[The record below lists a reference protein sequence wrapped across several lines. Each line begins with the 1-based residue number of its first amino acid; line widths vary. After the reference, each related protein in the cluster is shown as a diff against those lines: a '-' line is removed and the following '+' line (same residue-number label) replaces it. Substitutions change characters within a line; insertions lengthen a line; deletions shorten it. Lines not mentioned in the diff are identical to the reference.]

1 MRLTSLVVDNFKKFE
16 HVELSFA
23 PGFTVV
29 KGANE
34 AGKSTIQAAILV
46 ALFMDPKAPD
56 SMLDAFTRWG
66 QPDRFRLCLEFEY
79 QDTYFTL
86 AKDFQVGTVRLSWHG
101 PDGGD
106 AGATE
111 DAAE

>member
-1 MRLTSLVVDNFKKFE
+1 MRLTSLVVDNFKQFE

-66 QPDRFRLCLEFEY
+66 QP
-79 QDTYFTL
+79 
-86 AKDFQVGTVRLSWHG
+86 
-101 PDGGD
+101 
-106 AGATE
+106 
-111 DAAE
+111 